1 MLKILIVEDNLEFAN
16 NLFNYIKN
24 KDNEE
29 YVITNIITDGEEA
42 YEYLTN
48 HFPDVMILDLQIPK
62 LNGKDLILKL
72 SENKKVP
79 KIIISTGDT
88 DLLLQIVKLNV
99 KIEYVCVKPY
109 DYAKLYEQLVQINMQ
124 LREDDIEIQINNLL
138 SEFYFNKVSVGY
150 KYIVECIKECIN
162 QNTLLVPF
170 ETNLYSVISQKNNV
184 KSKYHVKWSIDKSIN
199 SMKKYTHK
207 DILNKYFPNE
217 DITSKIFINKI
228 YTYICHKLGKK

>member
-99 KIEYVCVKPY
+99 YV
-109 DYAKLYEQLVQINMQ
+109 
-124 LREDDIEIQINNLL
+124 
-138 SEFYFNKVSVGY
+138 
-150 KYIVECIKECIN
+150 
-162 QNTLLVPF
+162 
-170 ETNLYSVISQKNNV
+170 
-184 KSKYHVKWSIDKSIN
+184 
-199 SMKKYTHK
+199 
-207 DILNKYFPNE
+207 
-217 DITSKIFINKI
+217 
-228 YTYICHKLGKK
+228 